1 MNCFLTN
8 CIKMKHS
15 NLLKLLSVGLLLG
28 MFACSHDEDEPENN
42 TPKKEQE
49 GQNGQNEQKEQQEDK
64 TAYNY
69 YGAEIYT
76 KESFKYGRFEAKM
89 KMAYASGCI
98 SSMFLYYNDSYMGNG
113 KNWNEL
119 DIEVIGKNQLGFQ
132 SNIITGTSSRKVTSE
147 QKHSLSYP
155 VDEDYHLYV
164 MEWTPDYV
172 AWLVDGNEVRRT
184 EVGDS
189 KNQIASLV
197 ESQSLR
203 FNLWAS
209 GTTSWVGKL
218 NPNDIP
224 ATQYI
229 DYVKVYSYDEESK
242 SFSELWTDD
251 FDSFSSSRWGRGN
264 WSMELVTE
272 KVANVVVEDGVLQLR
287 LTKEL
292 KK

>member
-1 MNCFLTN
+1 M
-8 CIKMKHS
+8 
-15 NLLKLLSVGLLLG
+15 
-28 MFACSHDEDEPENN
+28 
-42 TPKKEQE
+42 
-49 GQNGQNEQKEQQEDK
+49 
-64 TAYNY
+64 
-69 YGAEIYT
+69 
-76 KESFKYGRFEAKM
+76 
-89 KMAYASGCI
+89 
-98 SSMFLYYNDSYMGNG
+98 
-113 KNWNEL
+113 
-119 DIEVIGKNQLGFQ
+119 
-132 SNIITGTSSRKVTSE
+132 TSE

-155 VDEDYHLYV
+155 VDEDYHVYV

-172 AWLVDGNEVRRT
+172 AWLVDGKEVRRT
-184 EVGDS
+184 EAGDS